1 MNLMD
6 ESEER
11 FKLLFERSI
20 DPTFLLDGDTCT
32 YIDCNEAAL
41 KFLRC
46 PAKEQLTGLHPV
58 TISPERQPDGS
69 MSSERMRELIDSLL
83 QERAIRFEW
92 NHNTFDGKDVWV
104 DISLTVIPFRG
115 RQIIYT
121 LWRNITEQKKM
132 EEKLAAEMQRFLTV
146 IENTPF
152 GIVLLDEKRNCTYMN
167 AKFQELFGYDLRDL
181 PDESTWFAKAYPDPE
196 YRSRGIAAWR
206 KDISGFN
213 IALKEGER
221 WTFTVTCKDGREK
234 TVHIIHVQLPTGEY
248 LKAYQDIT
256 EQRKMEALLKNRE
269 AELEIKSAN
278 LQDMN
283 VALKV
288 LLNQRENDKA
298 ELEAKIVRNVNKL
311 VLPYVDEL
319 KQCRLDPSHT
329 AYVDIIEANLKRII
343 SPFLEKLGLRNV
355 DFTPREIRIADLIK
369 SGKTTKEISQLLQM
383 SPAAVNF
390 HRNNIRRKL
399 GINNRRVNLA
409 AYLSSL

>member
-1 MNLMD
+1 MNLMN

-11 FKLLFERSI
+11 LKLLFERSI
-20 DPTFLLDGDTCT
+20 GPAFLLDGDTCT

-69 MSSERMRELIDSLL
+69 MSSERMRELIDSVL
-83 QERAIRFEW
+83 QEGAIRFEW

-146 IENTPF
+146 IENAPS
-152 GIVLLDEKRNCTYMN
+152 GMVLLDEKRNCTYMN

-196 YRSRGIAAWR
+196 YRSRVIAAWR

-248 LKAYQDIT
+248 LKAYEDIT

-369 SGKTTKEISQLLQM
+369 SGKRTKEISQLLQM

-399 GINNRRVNLA
+399 GISNHKVNLA
-409 AYLSSL
+409 AYLSPL

>member
-1 MNLMD
+1 MN
-6 ESEER
+6 ESEQR
-11 FKLLFERSI
+11 LKLLFERSI
-20 DPTFLLDGDTCT
+20 DPAFLLDGDTCT

-69 MSSERMRELIDSLL
+69 MSSERMRELIDSVL
-83 QERAIRFEW
+83 QEGAIRFEW

-181 PDESTWFAKAYPDPE
+181 PDESAWFAKAYPDSE
-196 YRSRGIAAWR
+196 YRSRVIAAWR

-298 ELEAKIVRNVNKL
+298 ELAAKIVRNVNKL
-311 VLPYVDEL
+311 VMPYVDEL
-319 KQCRLDPSHT
+319 RQCRLDPSHT
-329 AYVDIIEANLKRII
+329 AYVDVIEANLKHII
-343 SPFLEKLGLRNV
+343 SPFMEKLGLRSA
-355 DFTPREIRIADLIK
+355 DLTPRAIRIADLIK

-399 GINNRRVNLA
+399 GINNRKVNLA

>member
-1 MNLMD
+1 MN
-6 ESEER
+6 ESEQR
-11 FKLLFERSI
+11 LKLLFERSI
-20 DPTFLLDGDTCT
+20 DPAFLLDGDTCT

-69 MSSERMRELIDSLL
+69 MSSERMRELIDSVL
-83 QERAIRFEW
+83 QEGAIRFEW

-146 IENTPF
+146 IENAPS
-152 GIVLLDEKRNCTYMN
+152 GMVLLDEKRNCTYMN

-196 YRSRGIAAWR
+196 YRSRVIAAWR

-248 LKAYQDIT
+248 LKAYEDIT

-369 SGKTTKEISQLLQM
+369 SGKRTKEISQLLQM

-399 GINNRRVNLA
+399 GISNHKVNLA
-409 AYLSSL
+409 AYLSPL

>member
-1 MNLMD
+1 MNVLN

-11 FKLLFERSI
+11 FRLLFERSI
-20 DPTFLLDGDTCT
+20 DPAFLLDGDTCT

-41 KFLRC
+41 KFLVC
-46 PAKEQLTGLHPV
+46 PDKEQLSGLHPV

-69 MSSERMRELIDSLL
+69 MSSERIRELIDTVL
-83 QERAIRFEW
+83 QEGAIRFEW

-121 LWRNITEQKKM
+121 LWRNITKRKKM

-146 IENTPF
+146 IENAPS
-152 GIVLLDEKRNCTYMN
+152 GIVLLDEKRNYTYMN

-181 PDESTWFAKAYPDPE
+181 PDESAWFAKAYPDPE
-196 YRSRGIAAWR
+196 YKSRVIAAWR
-206 KDISGFN
+206 KDIDGFN
-213 IALKEGER
+213 ISLKEGEQ

-256 EQRKMEALLKNRE
+256 QQKKAEELLKSRE
-269 AELEIKSAN
+269 EELEIKSAN

-283 VALKV
+283 AALRV

-298 ELEAKIVRNVNKL
+298 ELETKIVRNFEKL
-311 VLPYVDEL
+311 VLPYIDEL
-319 KQCRLDPSHT
+319 KQCGLDASHT
-329 AYVDIIEANLKRII
+329 AYVDIIEENLKHII
-343 SPFLEKLGLRNV
+343 SPFMEKLGLRSA
-355 DFTPREIRIADLIK
+355 DLTPREIRIADLIK
-369 SGKTTKEISQLLQM
+369 SGKRTKEISQLLQM
-383 SPAAVNF
+383 SSAAVNF

-399 GINNRRVNLA
+399 GINNHRVNLA
-409 AYLSSL
+409 AYLLSL

>member
-1 MNLMD
+1 MN
-6 ESEER
+6 ESEQR

-20 DPTFLLDGDTCT
+20 DPAFLLDGDTCT

-58 TISPERQPDGS
+58 KISPERQPDGS
-69 MSSERMRELIDSLL
+69 MSSERIRELIDAVL
-83 QERAIRFEW
+83 EEGAIRFEW
-92 NHNTFDGKDVWV
+92 NHTTFDGKDVWV
-104 DISLTVIPFRG
+104 DISLTAIPFRG
-115 RQIIYT
+115 RRGIYT
-121 LWRNITEQKKM
+121 LWRNITKRKKL
-132 EEKLAAEMQRFLTV
+132 EKKLAAEMQLLMTV
-146 IENTPF
+146 IENAPS
-152 GIVLLDEKRNCTYMN
+152 GIVFLDGKRNCTYMN

-181 PDESTWFAKAYPDPE
+181 PDESTWFAKAYPDSE
-196 YRSRGIAAWR
+196 YRSRVIAAWR

-283 VALKV
+283 AALKV
-288 LLNQRENDKA
+288 LLNQRENDKS

-311 VLPYVDEL
+311 VMPYVDEL
-319 KQCRLDPSHT
+319 RQCRLDPSHT
-329 AYVDIIEANLKRII
+329 AYVDVIEANLKHII
-343 SPFLEKLGLRNV
+343 SPFMEKLGLRSA
-355 DFTPREIRIADLIK
+355 DLTPRAIRIADLIK

-399 GINNRRVNLA
+399 GINNQKVNLA
-409 AYLSSL
+409 AYLSSM

>member
-1 MNLMD
+1 MNVMN
-6 ESEER
+6 ESEEG
-11 FKLLFERSI
+11 FKILFERSV
-20 DPTFLLDGDTCT
+20 DPAFLLDGDTCT

-58 TISPERQPDGS
+58 KISPEKQPDGR
-69 MSSERMRELIDSLL
+69 MSSERIQELIDTALS
-83 QERAIRFEW
+83 EGAIRFDW
-92 NHNTFDGKDVWV
+92 NHNTFDGRDVWV
-104 DISLTVIPFRG
+104 DVSFTAIPLRG
-115 RQIIYT
+115 KQIIYT
-121 LWRNITEQKKM
+121 LWRNIREQKIM
-132 EEKLAAEMQRFLTV
+132 EERLALEMQRFLAV
-146 IENTPF
+146 IENAPS

-181 PDESTWFAKAYPDPE
+181 PDESTWFTKAYPDPE
-196 YRSRGIAAWR
+196 YRSRVIEAWQR
-206 KDISGFN
+206 DIDGFN
-213 IALKEGER
+213 VSLKEGER
-221 WTFTVTCKDGREK
+221 WTFTATCKDGREK

-256 EQRKMEALLKNRE
+256 EQKKAEELLKNRE
-269 AELEIKSAN
+269 EELAIKSAN

-283 VALKV
+283 AALRV
-288 LLNQRENDKA
+288 LLNQRENDKS

-311 VLPYVDEL
+311 VMPYVDEL
-319 KQCRLDPSHT
+319 RQCRLDPSHT
-329 AYVDIIEANLKRII
+329 AYVDVIEANLKHII
-343 SPFLEKLGLRNV
+343 SPFMEKLSLRSA
-355 DFTPREIRIADLIK
+355 DLTPRDIRIADLIK

-399 GINNRRVNLA
+399 GINNRKVNLA